1 MRIIKESKH
10 GMSQYRLNR
19 AKSYAQSFLETVS
32 KIEFMYQ
39 LSLQKLVDPD
49 ITETYIARNI
59 KEIDREWEDF
69 KSYIEQQ
76 EDMRELD

>member
-1 MRIIKESKH
+1 
-10 GMSQYRLNR
+10 MSQCRLNR

>member
-1 MRIIKESKH
+1 
-10 GMSQYRLNR
+10 MSQYRLNR

-32 KIEFMYQ
+32 KIFMYQ

>member
-1 MRIIKESKH
+1 MESKH

-39 LSLQKLVDPD
+39 LSLQKLIDPD
-49 ITETYIARNI
+49 IAETYIARNI
-59 KEIDREWEDF
+59 KEIDRELGDF
-69 KSYIEQQ
+69 KSYIEQR

>member
-1 MRIIKESKH
+1 MESKH

-19 AKSYAQSFLETVS
+19 AKCYAQSFLETVS

-39 LSLQKLVDPD
+39 LSLQKAIDPD
-49 ITETYIARNI
+49 IAETYIARNI

-69 KSYIEQQ
+69 KSYIEQR

>member
-1 MRIIKESKH
+1 MESKH

-39 LSLQKLVDPD
+39 LSLQKLIDPAIAEAC
-49 ITETYIARNI
+49 ITRSI

-69 KSYIEQQ
+69 KSYIEQR

>member
-1 MRIIKESKH
+1 
-10 GMSQYRLNR
+10 MSQYRLNR

>member
-1 MRIIKESKH
+1 MESKH

-19 AKSYAQSFLETVS
+19 AKNYAQSFLETVS

-39 LSLQKLVDPD
+39 LSLQKLVDPV
-49 ITETYIARNI
+49 IAETYIARNI

-69 KSYIEQQ
+69 KSYIEQR